1 MADGAVPA
9 SRDEAGVVI
18 EPLNASDLARVVLES
33 VLGWAIRSVEFV
45 HRDGMLV
52 GAGKEV
58 ATVGESD
65 FTAQLNADLLELLET
80 SLENIHHADLVSE
93 TNNDVET

>member
-1 MADGAVPA
+1 
-9 SRDEAGVVI
+9 
-18 EPLNASDLARVVLES
+18 
-33 VLGWAIRSVEFV
+33 
-45 HRDGMLV
+45 MLV

-65 FTAQLNADLLELLET
+65 FSAQLNADLLELLET

-93 TNNDVET
+93 TDNDMET